1 MSNKKWWLLSG
12 VIYLILVI
20 GGYSLVTGANP
31 LESGNMHSDHSEESH
46 ETFEDHNENASMD
59 HHEHQHDSHSHFGES
74 QSQVEI
80 HIHQANQKLIIH
92 FEDEEGDVPEL
103 IETHE
108 KLMHLIL
115 VSGDL
120 EEFHHFHPE
129 EVESG
134 TFEKETDLP
143 DGHYYAFV
151 DIHPVG
157 KSYVVEPQEVMI
169 GEHHGESGEMNL
181 QPDSDLVKSKSG
193 KEVELV
199 TTDLNAGE
207 SVELAFDLKGETPEP
222 YLGALG
228 HVVIIDERVDHFIHV
243 HPKSDDSTEFEAY
256 FPHEGVYKLWAE
268 FKYNDEGVMAFPF
281 VLEVE

>member
-1 MSNKKWWLLSG
+1 MSSKKWWFLSG
-12 VIYLILVI
+12 VIYLALVV

-31 LESGNMHSDHSEESH
+31 LESGHMDNDHSEESH
-46 ETFEDHNENASMD
+46 EEVENHKENASVD
-59 HHEHQHDSHSHFGES
+59 HDEHQHDSHSHSEDS
-74 QSQVEI
+74 EVKV
-80 HIHQANQKLIIH
+80 HIHQDHQKLIIH
-92 FEDEEGDVPEL
+92 VEDEEGDVPEL

-115 VSGDL
+115 VSEDL
-120 EEFHHFHPE
+120 EDFHHFHPE
-129 EVESG
+129 EGESG

-151 DIHPVG
+151 DINPEG
-157 KSYVVEPQEVMI
+157 KSYVIEPQEVMI
-169 GEHHGESGEMNL
+169 GDHHDESGELIL

-199 TTDLNAGE
+199 TTAQNTVGP
-207 SVELAFDLKGETPEP
+207 VELTFDLKGETPEP

-228 HVVIIDERVDHFIHV
+228 HVVIIDEHVENFIHV
-243 HPKSDDSTEFEAY
+243 HPKSGDSTVFEAY
-256 FPHEGVYKLWAE
+256 FPHNGVYKLWAE
-268 FKYNDEGVMAFPF
+268 FKYNDEGVIAFPF